1 MKLSITPQ
9 RHTRCCYICTRE
21 LDLAGLTMKEDRE
34 HGENIAGQ
42 LQFRERG
49 RGEVGVPVCGLQTKM
64 STRGH
69 TEAA

>member
-1 MKLSITPQ
+1 M
-9 RHTRCCYICTRE
+9 
-21 LDLAGLTMKEDRE
+21 AGLTMKEDRE
-34 HGENIAGQ
+34 HRDHGENIAGQ

-49 RGEVGVPVCGLQTKM
+49 RGEVCVPVCGLETKM